1 MPVELY
7 QRMVDAL
14 ALGKWP
20 DGREL
25 TEQQRTQTMDAVI
38 LWGQLHLPEDQ
49 RIGYIDKGSKAGSNC
64 DDPLPLK
71 WT

>member
-1 MPVELY
+1 MSKNYEEAIKAMPVELY

-25 TEQQRTQTMDAVI
+25 TEQQRTQTMEA
-38 LWGQLHLPEDQ
+38 QQ
-49 RIGYIDKGSKAGSNC
+49 R
-64 DDPLPLK
+64 
-71 WT
+71 